1 MRLLILIIALSVLPA
16 VPAYAQAPSNR
27 WELAVGPHVVFR
39 ESSSTTHA
47 GGGVTIARRYE
58 RFAGVLEGSG
68 TRRDGHND
76 WRIVGG
82 PRLMFGGGARAAFF
96 VQALAGVII
105 RQKKADWAM
114 LPGFGVDLLLS
125 DSRALRFLFDAPI
138 ERSAQRTSSS
148 VRASVWLA
156 FY

>member
-1 MRLLILIIALSVLPA
+1 MRLPTLILVLSVLYA
-16 VPAYAQAPSNR
+16 APAYAQAPASG
-27 WELAVGPHVVFR
+27 WEVAVGPHVVFR

-47 GGGVTIARRYE
+47 GGGVTVARRFE

-68 TRRDGHND
+68 TRREGHND

-82 PRLMFGGGARAAFF
+82 PRLMFGGATRATFF
-96 VQALAGVII
+96 VQALAGAAI
-105 RQKKADWAM
+105 RQNKADWAV
-114 LPGFGVDLLLS
+114 LPGFGVDLQLS

-138 ERSAQRTSSS
+138 ERSSNRTASS

-156 FY
+156 FH